1 MNRRSPSEQHS
12 LPGADDITRVQLSN
26 GIVVLTRS
34 NFNSPSVTVSG
45 YLQVGGLS
53 NPADKLGLADF
64 TASALMRGT
73 QYRDFQQIYDAL
85 ESAGASLGIDGGT
98 HTSGFGGR
106 SLVEDLDLLLGLLAE
121 ILLEP
126 TFPPEDVERLRAQLL
141 TGLAI
146 RAQNTGEMAS
156 LIFDQVVYANHPYRH
171 PEDGFPET
179 IAAISRDD
187 LVDFHRRYY
196 GPAGMVIV
204 VVGAVEALR
213 AVERVGSFLGGW
225 SNPGQPPAPTLPP
238 VTPLEETVLRKTTIA
253 GKSQAD
259 IILGAAGPSRSS
271 PDYFAAS
278 LGNNILGQ
286 FGMGGRIGDAVREK
300 AGLAYYA
307 HSSLAGGLGPGP
319 WSVSAGVDPRNV
331 EQTIDLIRQEIT
343 RFTTERVL
351 EEELSDSQAN
361 FIGRLPLSLESNG
374 GVAGALLNLERYNLG
389 LDYYRRYSDLVKAV
403 TVDDVLAAAQ
413 HYLHNDRLGV
423 AVAGP

>member
-1 MNRRSPSEQHS
+1 
-12 LPGADDITRVQLSN
+12 
-26 GIVVLTRS
+26 
-34 NFNSPSVTVSG
+34 
-45 YLQVGGLS
+45 
-53 NPADKLGLADF
+53 
-64 TASALMRGT
+64 MRGT
-73 QYRDFQQIYDAL
+73 QRRNFQQIYDAL

-121 ILLEP
+121 ILIEP

-146 RAQNTGEMAS
+146 RAQDTGEMAS
-156 LIFDQVVYANHPYRH
+156 LLFDQVVYANHPYRH

-179 IAAISRDD
+179 IAAISQYD
-187 LVDFHRRYY
+187 LVDFHRRYF
-196 GPAGMVIV
+196 GPAGMVVV

-213 AVERVGSFLGGW
+213 AVERVESYLGGW

-238 VTPLEETVLRKTTIA
+238 VTPLEETILRKTTIA

-259 IILGAAGPSRSS
+259 IVLGVAGPSRSS

-278 LGNNILGQ
+278 LGNSILGQ

-319 WSVSAGVDPRNV
+319 WSVSSGVDPRNV

-343 RFTTERVL
+343 RFTTERALV
-351 EEELSDSQAN
+351 EELSDSQAN

-374 GVAGALLNLERYNLG
+374 GVAGALLNLERFNLG